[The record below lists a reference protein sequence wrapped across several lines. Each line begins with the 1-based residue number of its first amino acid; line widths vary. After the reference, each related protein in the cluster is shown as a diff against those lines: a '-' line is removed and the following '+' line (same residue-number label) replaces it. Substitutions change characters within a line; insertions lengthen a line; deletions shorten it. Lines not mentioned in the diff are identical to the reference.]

1 MAGRTHTQQALPI
14 TFGFKV
20 AGWLAPLLRDQ
31 ARLHELKPRLLVVQ
45 LGGAAGTLAALG
57 DRGIDV
63 QAALAAELDL
73 NVLPMPWHTQRDHLA
88 ELGGWLSLVSGSLAK
103 MAQDILLLAQ
113 NEVGEVRES
122 DDPAR
127 GGSSAMP
134 QKSNPIT
141 SEWILAVARANFGHL
156 ATLHQ
161 ALIQEH
167 ERGTHGLQLE
177 WLTLPQMFACT
188 SAAVKHAL
196 WLSESI
202 QVDKTRMEAN
212 VRASNGLMLA
222 EALAAAL
229 AQTMGRA
236 EAEKLVSEA
245 ALIAVAEN
253 RNLIDVAQTKTNAA
267 LDWETLRNEAGYLGF
282 AETFIDR
289 VLREVPGV

>member
-1 MAGRTHTQQALPI
+1 
-14 TFGFKV
+14 V

-73 NVLPMPWHTQRDHLA
+73 NVLPMPWHTQRDQLA

-141 SEWILAVARANFGHL
+141 SERILAVARANFGHL
-156 ATLHQ
+156 ATLQQ

-177 WLTLPQMFACT
+177 WLSLPQMFACT

-229 AQTMGRA
+229 AQTIGRA

-245 ALIAVAEN
+245 ALIAVVEN
-253 RNLIDVAQTKTNAA
+253 RNLIDVAQAKTNAA
-267 LDWETLRNEAGYLGF
+267 LDWETLRNEAGYLGS